1 MALLDLFKK
10 SSAQPANVLPVL
22 PEEIYRT
29 GVLGLQDVIAP
40 HALRI
45 SPKELDLG
53 EKIARTFF
61 VISYPRFLTTGWFA
75 PIINMDKVIDISIYI
90 HPMDTNEMLR
100 KFQKKVAEVQS
111 QIATREEKGMV
122 RDPMLDTAYQDL
134 EQLRDSLQQAQE
146 RIFDVGLYLTI
157 YGSNQEELD
166 KVETEIRS
174 VLESRLVY
182 IRPALFQQEQGFRSV
197 LPIATDELGV
207 HTKLNSAPLSSIF
220 PFISFDLTSDKGIL
234 YGINRHN
241 SSLILF
247 DRFSLENYNSVTFA
261 KSGAGKSYT
270 TKLEILRSL
279 MFDTEVIVIDPEREY
294 EYLATTV
301 GGRYF
306 NISLSSEHHINPF
319 DLPIPREDE
328 NPSDVLRNNIITLVG
343 LFRIMLGGLTPEED
357 AIIDKAITETYALKD
372 ITPDASFA
380 AVEPPLLSDF
390 ELVLS
395 GMEGSESLVQ
405 RLSKYTK
412 GTWSGFMNR
421 PTNVDMNKKLTVFS
435 VRDMEDDL
443 KPVAMYIITHH
454 IWNTVRKE
462 LRKRLLVI
470 DEAWWM
476 MKSQDTASF
485 LFGIAKRGR
494 KYYLGLSTITQDVN
508 DFLQSPYGAAM
519 ITNSS
524 IQMLLR
530 QSPTSVD
537 LVQSTFKLSDE
548 EKYLLL
554 ESDVGEGIF
563 FAGLKHVAI
572 KVIASYTEDQ
582 IITSDPSQILAIKKA
597 KSDLAAVNDVPAPEA
612 PRQSAA
618 DILKGIA
625 MKESS
630 GTAQQ
635 AATEELI
642 STDNPLPPPPQAVP
656 TPRQS
661 AEAMIREGHQLV
673 TVGATQVPEDPLPP
687 PPPATSV
694 KPVIPTPPEIN
705 PDRPVA

>member
-1 MALLDLFKK
+1 MALLDLFKNK
-10 SSAQPANVLPVL
+10 KADAKAAALPIL
-22 PEEIYRT
+22 PEEIYEA
-29 GVLGLQDVIAP
+29 GVLDLKDVIAP
-40 HALRI
+40 HALKV
-45 SPKELDLG
+45 SPRELDLG

-75 PIINMDKVIDISIYI
+75 PIINIDKVLDISIFI
-90 HPMDTNEMLR
+90 HPTDTNEMLR
-100 KFQKKVAEVQS
+100 KFQRKVAEVQS
-111 QIATREEKGMV
+111 QISTREQKGMV
-122 RDPMLDTAYQDL
+122 RDPMLDTAYVDL
-134 EQLRDSLQQAQE
+134 EHLRDSLQQAQE
-146 RIFDVGLYLTI
+146 RLFEVGLYLTI
-157 YGSNQEELD
+157 YGNTRDEID
-166 KVETEIRS
+166 KIESEVRS
-174 VLESRLVY
+174 ILESRLVY

-197 LPIATDELGV
+197 LPFANDELNV

-220 PFISFDLTSDKGIL
+220 PFISFDLTSDRGIL

-241 SSLILF
+241 SSLVLF

-261 KSGAGKSYT
+261 KSGAGKSYG

-279 MFDTEVIVIDPEREY
+279 MFDVEVIVIDPEREY
-294 EYLATTV
+294 EYLAETV

-319 DLPIPREDE
+319 DLAVPREDE
-328 NPSDVLRNNIITLVG
+328 NPADVLRSNIIALVG

-357 AIIDKAITETYALKD
+357 AVIDRAITETYALKD
-372 ITPDASFA
+372 ITAEANFA
-380 AVEPPLLSDF
+380 QIEPPLLSDF

-395 GMEGSESLVQ
+395 GMEGSDSLVQ

-412 GTWSGFMNR
+412 GTWAGFMNR
-421 PTNVDMNKKLTVFS
+421 PTNVDMNKKLVVFS

-476 MKSQDTASF
+476 MRSADTASF
-485 LFGIAKRGR
+485 LFSIAKRGR
-494 KYYLGLSTITQDVN
+494 KYFLGISTITQDVS
-508 DFLQSPYGAAM
+508 DFLNSPYGIPM

-524 IQMLLR
+524 IQLLLR

-537 LVQSTFKLSDE
+537 LVQQTFKLSDE

-572 KVIASYTEDQ
+572 KIIASYTEDQ
-582 IITSDPSQILAIKKA
+582 IITSDPSQILAIRKA
-597 KSDLAAVNDVPAPEA
+597 KRDLADTADDEARENQRRVIAPDKNAPVPPAQNIPPAEGAAAPEE
-612 PRQSAA
+612 Q
-618 DILKGIA
+618 K
-625 MKESS
+625 
-630 GTAQQ
+630 Q
-635 AATEELI
+635 
-642 STDNPLPPPPQAVP
+642 
-656 TPRQS
+656 
-661 AEAMIREGHQLV
+661 
-673 TVGATQVPEDPLPP
+673 
-687 PPPATSV
+687 
-694 KPVIPTPPEIN
+694 
-705 PDRPVA
+705 